1 MSIETESVFYNGDIS
16 SPSIFHVPKGRKT
29 LPPIFQKGD
38 EYSLLC
44 LWRDE
49 DISLPSFWKARGGFS
64 IISFGYLYSSI
75 LFCLKS
81 LIFPIVV
88 SFSIFFPLSS
98 RFLLLWILL
107 DSFQVQWGTFFSSF
121 LSSLFFLG
129 IHSIFLFIFCHFSS
143 RYPQEENLTV
153 NGLFQSTPLLEL
165 FPLRCSGTSVIV
177 LCLKKQLKIY
187 HDCR

>member
-1 MSIETESVFYNGDIS
+1 MFYNGDIS

-29 LPPIFQKGD
+29 LPPIFQKGG

-49 DISLPSFWKARGGFS
+49 DISLPSFWKEGWFFYYFIRVF
-64 IISFGYLYSSI
+64 I
-75 LFCLKS
+75 LFHIILPQISYFPHCRILFYIFSS
-81 LIFPIVV
+81 LF
-88 SFSIFFPLSS
+88 SFFSSCEFFSTPFKYL
-98 RFLLLWILL
+98 
-107 DSFQVQWGTFFSSF
+107 QWGTFFSSF

-165 FPLRCSGTSVIV
+165 FPLPVFGDLSNSSV
-177 LCLKKQLKIY
+177 LKKAT
-187 HDCR
+187 